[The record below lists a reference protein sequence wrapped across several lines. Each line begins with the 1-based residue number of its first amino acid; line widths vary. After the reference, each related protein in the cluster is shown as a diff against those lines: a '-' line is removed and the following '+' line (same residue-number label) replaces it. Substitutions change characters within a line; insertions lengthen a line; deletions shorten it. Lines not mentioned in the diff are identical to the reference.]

1 MPTVSFDD
9 VLGLDDE
16 FDPLMA
22 DDLEIDQEDM
32 DDDNPL
38 DTVDYPTMRNM
49 PQSMQREAVY
59 TPKRQGGVESAV
71 LELLDHNP
79 GRRPVLLSI
88 MGWKRRR
95 PATARCTR
103 P

>member
-49 PQSMQREAVY
+49 PQSMQH
-59 TPKRQGGVESAV
+59 G
-71 LELLDHNP
+71 
-79 GRRPVLLSI
+79 
-88 MGWKRRR
+88 
-95 PATARCTR
+95 PATGVVIQQLQHGRFPVSYTHLTLPTKA
-103 P
+103 

>member
-59 TPKRQGGVESAV
+59 TPKRQVAWNLPCWSCWITT
-71 LELLDHNP
+71 
-79 GRRPVLLSI
+79 PVA
-88 MGWKRRR
+88 G
-95 PATARCTR
+95 PCC
-103 P
+103 

>member
-59 TPKRQGGVESAV
+59 TPKRQGGVESWGCAAA
-71 LELLDHNP
+71 
-79 GRRPVLLSI
+79 GARRAAWPST
-88 MGWKRRR
+88 WKRRR

>member
-59 TPKRQGGVESAV
+59 TPKPVSYTH
-71 LELLDHNP
+71 LFPLSL
-79 GRRPVLLSI
+79 RRP
-88 MGWKRRR
+88 R
-95 PATARCTR
+95 
-103 P
+103 

>member
-49 PQSMQREAVY
+49 PQSMQREAAA
-59 TPKRQGGVESAV
+59 GA
-71 LELLDHNP
+71 
-79 GRRPVLLSI
+79 RRAAWPST
-88 MGWKRRR
+88 WKRRR